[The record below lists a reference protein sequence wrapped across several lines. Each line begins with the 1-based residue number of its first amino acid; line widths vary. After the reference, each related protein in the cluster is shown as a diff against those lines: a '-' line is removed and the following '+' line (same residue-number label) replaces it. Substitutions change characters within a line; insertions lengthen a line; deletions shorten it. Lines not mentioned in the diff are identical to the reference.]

1 VLSEAGIDDEDP
13 PTVEFVVRKGD
24 PPVDLNLAVR
34 WRDKAF
40 LVPPVKSTITVA
52 ELKETAA
59 AKLGT
64 HISPYSASDL
74 RFYHFGRTLYE
85 AARLCDAGIA
95 NQATLN
101 LLLKARPWPPPFPSR
116 IPAAFLP
123 PSPFA
128 SWSPTWSA
136 TCTALTTCRLPASSP
151 RLMSMPGL
159 LSTFVLV
166 FSVPGHGVMG
176 AQEGVKEDARPKPS
190 TPPST
195 GARPPIVTKRV
206 RLRFGSAPPVEL
218 DIDPTELVVT
228 AHERL
233 ARERVSA
240 GVGAGL
246 HRQ

>member
-85 AARLCDAGIA
+85 AARLCDVGIA

-101 LLLKARPWPPPFPSR
+101 LLLEAIPTFPSGNLR
-116 IPAAFLP
+116 RLPSFLPTPFCPAFL
-123 PSPFA
+123 S
-128 SWSPTWSA
+128 
-136 TCTALTTCRLPASSP
+136 
-151 RLMSMPGL
+151 
-159 LSTFVLV
+159 
-166 FSVPGHGVMG
+166 
-176 AQEGVKEDARPKPS
+176 EN
-190 TPPST
+190 
-195 GARPPIVTKRV
+195 
-206 RLRFGSAPPVEL
+206 
-218 DIDPTELVVT
+218 
-228 AHERL
+228 
-233 ARERVSA
+233 VSA
-240 GVGAGL
+240 QVLTQVLYVWLRRRCLRIRVVRCCAGAFPNRTL
-246 HRQ
+246 AEQSSVALACANI